1 MVYFLGR
8 DVNVAIS
15 TESDVAGDNVSVAS
29 NKCVSGNAGTHIKF
43 ASDMNGS
50 TFASFGNGDG
60 IVQDLTGVDISVGA
74 MDEDI
79 TYIGQKGTAKVEQ
92 KKEIT
97 VTLTHKKK
105 DDVWGIIYNG
115 PTNNTSLENF
125 SSDQPFGAR
134 WGLDKTG
141 SATAPYLGD
150 GLCNPRDV
158 IVSGTTNVCYGYRIH
173 VQLKSG
179 SATDGTTETL
189 SIPNCVITNYTVS
202 LNADGVTEESLELTT
217 NMSVLHS
224 IGNNINNTLTTQ
236 AGF

>member
-15 TESDVAGDNVSVAS
+15 TESDVSGDNVSVAS
-29 NKCVSGNAGTHIKF
+29 NKCVSGAAGTHIKF
-43 ASDMNGS
+43 AADMAGS
-50 TFASFGNGDG
+50 TFASFGGGDG

-105 DDVWGIIYNG
+105 DDVWGTIFNG

-125 SSDQPFGAR
+125 SADQAFGAR

-141 SATAPYLGD
+141 SATAPYLGA
-150 GLCNPRDV
+150 GLANPRDV

-179 SATDGTTETL
+179 SATDGTTATL
-189 SIPNCVITNYTVS
+189 SIPNAAITSYTVS
-202 LNADGVTEESLELTT
+202 LNADGVTEESLEFTT
-217 NMSVLHS
+217 NQSVLHS

-236 AGF
+236 AGY